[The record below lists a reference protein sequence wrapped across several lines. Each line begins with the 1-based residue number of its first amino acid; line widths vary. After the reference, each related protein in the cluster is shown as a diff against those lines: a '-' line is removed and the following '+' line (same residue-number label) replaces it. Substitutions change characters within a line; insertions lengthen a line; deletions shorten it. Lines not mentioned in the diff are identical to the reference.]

1 MTSCHSLTSSWSTLT
16 TLEYTYWIGSCVCS
30 EGLCGG
36 VYSSMCVCGP
46 LPTSGASQSGT
57 GTGTD
62 SSGSDVIVSQM
73 VYSELVCLFDDFK
86 LNIPDFCMSLV

>member
-1 MTSCHSLTSSWSTLT
+1 MCL
-16 TLEYTYWIGSCVCS
+16 

-36 VYSSMCVCGP
+36 VYISMCVGGP

-62 SSGSDVIVSQM
+62 SGGSDVILSQM
-73 VYSELVCLFDDFK
+73 VSGELV
-86 LNIPDFCMSLV
+86 SLHHF